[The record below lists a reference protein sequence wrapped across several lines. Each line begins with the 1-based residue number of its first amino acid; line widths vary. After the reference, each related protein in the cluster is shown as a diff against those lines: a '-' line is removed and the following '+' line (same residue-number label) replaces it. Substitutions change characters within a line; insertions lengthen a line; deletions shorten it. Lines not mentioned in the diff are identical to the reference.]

1 MISYELQRDLAYS
14 SGLTR
19 RAMEEAERLYAR
31 AASEL
36 GDEHRLTKLLFSY
49 ASLAGTVDGLIKI
62 IEAEQE
68 LSEVIARENA
78 GSTLVLL

>member
-36 GDEHRLTKLLFSY
+36 GGNNPIAELLFTY
-49 ASLAGTVDGLIKI
+49 ASLLGAVYDLSKSIGDRQEFKDGP
-62 IEAEQE
+62 
-68 LSEVIARENA
+68 VENA